1 MLDTNWQQRA
11 GKALVTSFLIAGI
24 LVLSLTGC
32 GDRTSTSGTSDNLN
46 TAPNQNA
53 PKIAEVSPPQVIQE
67 LRQAL
72 ETYQPQVSI
81 VSPQPNEV
89 LNDNTLTVRF
99 QVQDLPI
106 FKNPELGLGPH
117 LQVFLDNQPY
127 QTIYDPNEP
136 LIYRDLAPGTH
147 TLRVFASR
155 PWQESFKN
163 EGAYAQTT
171 FHIFTKTDDNNP
183 DPNLPLL
190 TYSSPQANYGGEPI
204 ILDFYLTNAPPHG
217 VAQED
222 PQDNISDWRIR
233 CTING
238 ESFIID
244 QWQPIYLTGFQPGK
258 NWVQLELLDE
268 QGNPVKN
275 AFNNT
280 ARLITYEPNGNDTLS
295 RLVRGE
301 LSADDARG
309 IVDPNYIPK
318 QPEPEPTPDSAV
330 EATPTPDSA
339 VEAIPTPD
347 SAVEATPTPD
357 SAVEAIPTP
366 DSAVEAT
373 PTPDSA
379 VEATPTPDSAVEAI
393 PTPEP
398 TPESVPFVTP
408 VPEVIPPPLQPQEEP
423 TKAETDAEASK
434 SAETQPVEP
443 KPIQTP
449 QASGYFNRFSRP
461 DSIPEPTQPKAFEKP
476 GFGGFFNRFR
486 RPQMIKPSP
495 TPPEAIETPTPALI
509 PTPPTPST
517 ETVPT
522 PETEVAPTPS
532 TETVPTPETEVT
544 PTPSTETVPTPL
556 PQTSQTLEQDL
567 AKSEQGE
574 SQDSENVDRIETTS
588 ATETSPSVDLPPTLP
603 EIIETP
609 TPESIAPQAEPSP
622 LETSYPPQIE
632 ASETNRLETT
642 PVPQA
647 ETNDTTNG
655 KSATSDLEAKSS
667 ELPAS
672 EASPTILEVESSP
685 SLPPTLPEII
695 ETSTPELKTPGP
707 STPAS
712 ETLAESK
719 ADRIKIPEAKS
730 NQPDVTPQ
738 QAPNQEKINQFL
750 RFFQPFRRS
759 PSSVSTPPTVP
770 SSQIEKSE
778 TSQPTSEVS
787 SPTEPSEVPAD
798 ARAVDVVTET

>member
-32 GDRTSTSGTSDNLN
+32 GDRISTSGTSDNLN

-309 IVDPNYIPK
+309 IVDRNYIPK
-318 QPEPEPTPDSAV
+318 QPEPEPTP
-330 EATPTPDSA
+330 EPT
-339 VEAIPTPD
+339 
-347 SAVEATPTPD
+347 
-357 SAVEAIPTP
+357 
-366 DSAVEAT
+366 
-373 PTPDSA
+373 

-408 VPEVIPPPLQPQEEP
+408 VPEVIPPPAQPQEEP

-434 SAETQPVEP
+434 SAETQPVES

-532 TETVPTPETEVT
+532 TK
-544 PTPSTETVPTPL
+544 TVPTPL
-556 PQTSQTLEQDL
+556 PETSQTLEQDL

-609 TPESIAPQAEPSP
+609 TPEPIAPQAEPSP

-647 ETNDTTNG
+647 EATDTTNG

>member
-32 GDRTSTSGTSDNLN
+32 GGRTSTSGTPGNLN

-89 LNDNTLTVRF
+89 LNDNTVTVRF

-127 QTIYDPNEP
+127 QGIYDPNEP
-136 LIYRDLAPGTH
+136 LIYKDLAPGTH

-155 PWQESFKN
+155 PWHESFKN

-183 DPNLPLL
+183 DPAEPLL
-190 TYSSPQANYGGEPI
+190 TYSRPQASYGAEPI
-204 ILDFYLTNAPPHG
+204 MLDFYLTNAPLHL

-244 QWQPIYLTGFQPGK
+244 RWQPIYLTGFQPGK

-280 ARLITYEPNGNDTLS
+280 VRLITYEPNGNDTLS
-295 RLVRGE
+295 RLVRGQ
-301 LSADDARG
+301 LSAADARG
-309 IVDPNYIPK
+309 IVDRNYIAK
-318 QPEPEPTPDSAV
+318 QPEPEPTP
-330 EATPTPDSA
+330 EP
-339 VEAIPTPD
+339 
-347 SAVEATPTPD
+347 
-357 SAVEAIPTP
+357 
-366 DSAVEAT
+366 AVEAT

-379 VEATPTPDSAVEAI
+379 VEATPTL
-393 PTPEP
+393 EP
-398 TPESVPFVTP
+398 TPESVPLVTP
-408 VPEVIPPPLQPQEEP
+408 APEVIPPSEPSQEEP
-423 TKAETDAEASK
+423 TKAETDREASK
-434 SAETQPVEP
+434 SAETQLTEP

-449 QASGYFNRFSRP
+449 QPSEYLNRFQRP
-461 DSIPEPTQPKAFEKP
+461 DTITEPTQPKAVEKP

-486 RPQMIKPSP
+486 RPQIIKPSP
-495 TPPEAIETPTPALI
+495 TPPEAIETPTPPLI
-509 PTPPTPST
+509 PTPPTPSP
-517 ETVPT
+517 ETVSAPQ
-522 PETEVAPTPS
+522 TEVAPTPS
-532 TETVPTPETEVT
+532 PETVPVPQTEVV
-544 PTPSTETVPTPL
+544 PTPSGETVPAPQTEIAPTPTAETLPPPL
-556 PQTSQTLEQDL
+556 PETSETLEQDL
-567 AKSEQGE
+567 AKSEKGE
-574 SQDSENVDRIETTS
+574 SKDSENADRIETNS
-588 ATETSPSVDLPPTLP
+588 ATEASPSADLPPTLP

-609 TPESIAPQAEPSP
+609 TPQPITPELQPSQ
-622 LETSYPPQIE
+622 LETSSPPQIE
-632 ASETNRLETT
+632 ASETNGLETT

-647 ETNDTTNG
+647 EATDTTNG
-655 KSATSDLEAKSS
+655 NSGTSDLEAKSS
-667 ELPAS
+667 GLPAS
-672 EASPTILEVESSP
+672 EASPTILEVKSSP
-685 SLPPTLPEII
+685 NLPPTLPEII
-695 ETSTPELKTPGP
+695 ETSTPELKTPHP
-707 STPAS
+707 STSGS

-719 ADRIKIPEAKS
+719 ADEIKIPEAKS
-730 NQPDVTPQ
+730 NQPNRTAQ
-738 QAPNQEKINQFL
+738 EAPNEEKINQFL

-759 PSSVSTPPTVP
+759 PSSLSTPATVTQPIISAPRPTVP
-770 SSQIEKSE
+770 ITQATQQPEVPTSEIEKSE
-778 TSQPTSEVS
+778 TSQPTSEVPS
-787 SPTEPSEVPAD
+787 VTERSETPAD
-798 ARAVDVVTET
+798 GRAADVVTET